1 MSSSPTFYCY
11 VRLRSRH
18 DSRYLK
24 NKIVQNPTV
33 FVLDIWPWQLLN
45 SLGGVF
51 FLLINYIVR
60 CLPCF
65 FLEQVLNKIKFE
77 FALHKVI

>member
-1 MSSSPTFYCY
+1 MLCCYVLKSWCVLSLIDEIILIVIVDVIITNIQYCY

-33 FVLDIWPWQLLN
+33 FVLDIWP
-45 SLGGVF
+45 
-51 FLLINYIVR
+51 
-60 CLPCF
+60 
-65 FLEQVLNKIKFE
+65 
-77 FALHKVI
+77 

>member
-1 MSSSPTFYCY
+1 MALATIEF
-11 VRLRSRH
+11 SRG
-18 DSRYLK
+18 S
-24 NKIVQNPTV
+24 
-33 FVLDIWPWQLLN
+33 F
-45 SLGGVF
+45 F

>member
-1 MSSSPTFYCY
+1 MALTTSEFTRES
-11 VRLRSRH
+11 
-18 DSRYLK
+18 
-24 NKIVQNPTV
+24 
-33 FVLDIWPWQLLN
+33 
-45 SLGGVF
+45 F